1 MVRERYSVRFQHSGA
16 CILLNNVLKADL
28 QVPTAG
34 PGPGFGG
41 PGVAAISVLPF
52 LCSTRSFPRG
62 IFHFLRGRGLQTPPS
77 GSLPELHKLEH
88 VHHEQAKGEHLVCW
102 SRSFDATNRRR
113 AGGLPASRIDPL
125 ELLSRGLELSSAG
138 RLLLRSHWGV
148 VGSWG
153 WGWAAV
159 HGAAACCVPTMM
171 DSTRGRGEDGA
182 PAALACHPC
191 MACTHACPMGS
202 VEGRGS
208 VAMAMLL
215 HE

>member
-1 MVRERYSVRFQHSGA
+1 
-16 CILLNNVLKADL
+16 
-28 QVPTAG
+28 VPTAG

-153 WGWAAV
+153 WVGCCTWKLMGLQHAVSPPWWIAQEVGERMGPLLPFPAIHAWHAPMHALWA
-159 HGAAACCVPTMM
+159 
-171 DSTRGRGEDGA
+171 
-182 PAALACHPC
+182 
-191 MACTHACPMGS
+191 

-208 VAMAMLL
+208 VAMAMLASGL
-215 HE
+215 G